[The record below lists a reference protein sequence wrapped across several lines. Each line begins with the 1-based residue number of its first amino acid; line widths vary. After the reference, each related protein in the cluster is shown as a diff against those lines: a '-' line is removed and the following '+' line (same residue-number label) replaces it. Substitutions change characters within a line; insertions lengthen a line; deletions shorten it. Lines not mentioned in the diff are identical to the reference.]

1 MAEFSAKDVAE
12 LRKQTGCG
20 MMDCKNALKDAN
32 GDFEAAIKILRE
44 KGMAAVAKK
53 ADRIAAEGIV
63 DILTIG
69 DTTAMIEVNSETDF
83 VAKNAIFQAFVKDV
97 LKTVIANKPAD
108 VDALLA
114 CKFEGEGE
122 GSVSDAL
129 AEKTGTIG
137 EKLSIRRFAIVE
149 GVVST
154 YIHGLGATGVVVSFD
169 TDVADKAEFA
179 ECAKN
184 VALQTAAMP
193 VQYLDK
199 DGFAEYAKNVALQTA
214 AMPVLYLNKESVPAS
229 VLEEEK
235 AILIKQMQ
243 EDPKM
248 ANKPQQVLEKIV
260 EGKLGKYYENNC
272 LLEQL
277 YVKDDSMTVGKYTA
291 QTAKELGGSIKVIG
305 YVRFDKGEGIQK
317 REEDFAAEIQKMVQG

>member
-1 MAEFSAKDVAE
+1 MAFTAKDVAE

-20 MMDCKNALKDAN
+20 MMDCKKALVESN
-32 GDFEAAIKILRE
+32 GDFEAAVKYLRE
-44 KGMAAVAKK
+44 KGMAATAKK

-63 DILTIG
+63 DVMTVG
-69 DTTAMIEVNSETDF
+69 NTTAIVEVNSETDF
-83 VAKNAIFQAFVKDV
+83 VAKNATFQEFVKEI
-97 LKTVIANKPAD
+97 LKTIIANKPAD

-114 CKFEGEGE
+114 SAYTQGGT
-122 GSVSDAL
+122 VSEAL
-129 AEKTGTIG
+129 AEQIYKIG
-137 EKLSIRRFAIVE
+137 EKLSIRRFVIVE

-154 YIHGLGATGVVVSFD
+154 YIHGMGATGVVVNFE
-169 TDVADKAEFA
+169 TDVA
-179 ECAKN
+179 
-184 VALQTAAMP
+184 
-193 VQYLDK
+193 DK

-291 QTAKELGGSIKVIG
+291 QTAKELGGSIKVVG

>member
-1 MAEFSAKDVAE
+1 MAFTAKDVAE

-20 MMDCKNALKDAN
+20 MMDCKKALVESD
-32 GDFEAAIKILRE
+32 GDFEAAVKYLRE
-44 KGMAAVAKK
+44 KGMAATAKK

-63 DILTIG
+63 DVMTVG
-69 DTTAMIEVNSETDF
+69 NTTAIVEVNSETDF
-83 VAKNAIFQAFVKDV
+83 VAKNATFQEFVKEI
-97 LKTVIANKPAD
+97 LKTIIANKPAD
-108 VDALLA
+108 VEALLA
-114 CKFEGEGE
+114 SAYTQGGT
-122 GSVSDAL
+122 VSEAL
-129 AEKTGTIG
+129 AEQIYKIG
-137 EKLSIRRFAIVE
+137 EKLSIRRFVIVE

-154 YIHGLGATGVVVSFD
+154 YIHGMGATGVVVNFE
-169 TDVADKAEFA
+169 TDVA
-179 ECAKN
+179 
-184 VALQTAAMP
+184 
-193 VQYLDK
+193 DK

-229 VLEEEK
+229 VLAEEK
-235 AILIKQMQ
+235 NILIKQMQ

-260 EGKLGKYYENNC
+260 EGKLGKYYETNC

-277 YVKDDSMTVGKYTA
+277 YVKDDSMTVAKYTA
-291 QTAKELGGSIKVIG
+291 QTAKELGGSIKVVG